1 MSKDTSPEAEKVLC
15 QIYRN
20 MKFSE
25 KANLIFDA
33 YRTGQNLK
41 MAGLRLVNPNVS
53 EKRIWHLWAKQH
65 LGQDSYRKVYGD
77 VPNE

>member
-1 MSKDTSPEAEKVLC
+1 MSKDTSPEAEKKLC

-33 YRTGQNLK
+33 YHTGQNLK
-41 MAGLRLVNPNVS
+41 MAGLRLANPEAS
-53 EKRIWHLWAKQH
+53 KKQIWHLWAKQH
-65 LGQDSYRKVYGD
+65 LGPDIYRKVYGEG
-77 VPNE
+77 PNE